1 LRGHPREALA
11 EMKKAQ
17 TLDPLSLIIN
27 ADLAELLLIAHFPEQ
42 SVQQSRKTIEMESS
56 FALAHNQLGQAYL
69 QQGNLDQA
77 IGALQTAVRSSEGS
91 PISTANLA
99 RAYAAAGRRN
109 EAVQLLA
116 TLKARS
122 NATYSNASE
131 IATIYAAL
139 GDRDQAM
146 AWLERGYVERFNP
159 GVLIRPAFDPL
170 RSDPRFQTLLRRV
183 GLTR

>member
-1 LRGHPREALA
+1 
-11 EMKKAQ
+11 
-17 TLDPLSLIIN
+17 
-27 ADLAELLLIAHFPEQ
+27 
-42 SVQQSRKTIEMESS
+42 MEPG

-69 QQGNLDQA
+69 QQGQ
-77 IGALQTAVRSSEGS
+77 IRSGHRGTADRRPASDGS
-91 PISTANLA
+91 PTCTANLA

-109 EAVQLLA
+109 EALQLLA

-122 NATYSNASE
+122 NATYSSASE

-139 GDRDQAM
+139 GERDAAM
-146 AWLERGYVERFNP
+146 TWLEQGYVERFNP

-170 RSDPRFQTLLRRV
+170 RSDPRFQTLLRQV